1 MSFTDPIGDLLTRI
15 RNAQHGRHTDCR
27 APWSKIKQGICDLLQ
42 KHGFVAESRVE
53 GEGKEKEVVV
63 VFKSD
68 RAPLIL
74 GRVSRPGGRKYVGY
88 TEIRHLLHGNALA
101 IVSTSHG
108 LLTQHE
114 AKEQK
119 VGGEILCTIS

>member
-27 APWSKIKQGICDLLQ
+27 APWSKIKQGICDLLK
-42 KHGFVAESRVE
+42 KHDFVADSRVE
-53 GEGKEKEVVV
+53 GEGKDKEVVV
-63 VFKSD
+63 VFRTD
-68 RAPLIL
+68 RAPLSL
-74 GRVSRPGGRKYVGY
+74 GRVSKPGGRKYVGY
-88 TEIRHLLHGNALA
+88 TDIRHLLHGSALA

-108 LLTQHE
+108 LLTHHE

-119 VGGEILCTIS
+119 VGGEVLCTIS

>member
-1 MSFTDPIGDLLTRI
+1 MSFTDPIGDLLTRM

-27 APWSKIKQGICDLLQ
+27 APWSKIKQGICDLLL

-53 GEGKEKEVVV
+53 GEGKDKEVVV
-63 VFKSD
+63 VFKAD
-68 RAPLIL
+68 RAPLTL
-74 GRVSRPGGRKYVGY
+74 GRVSRPGGRKYVGF
-88 TEIRHLLHGNALA
+88 TDIRHLLHGNALA

-119 VGGEILCTIS
+119 VGGEVLCTIS